1 MYERVVFTVN
11 VPLVMLYVPLQF
23 TDAITPVMVFEYWS
37 TTLNVTVYVVV
48 VAVKDICSVV
58 MKLVSL
64 RATCYEVKLVAETF
78 NNPV

>member
-23 TDAITPVMVFEYWS
+23 TDAITPVTVFEYWS

-48 VAVKDICSVV
+48 LFVLLISVKAIGTTVI
-58 MKLVSL
+58 KLVSVTV
-64 RATCYEVKLVAETF
+64 TCCG
-78 NNPV
+78 